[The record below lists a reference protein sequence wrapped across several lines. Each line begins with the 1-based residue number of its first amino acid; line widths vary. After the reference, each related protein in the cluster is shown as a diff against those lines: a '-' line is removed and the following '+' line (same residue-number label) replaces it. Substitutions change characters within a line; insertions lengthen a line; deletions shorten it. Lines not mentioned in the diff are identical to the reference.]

1 MVNRVFLWTLRVL
14 VRWRQIAERRG
25 NKTPSWAVA
34 KQLATNIYVRTST
47 FLESTRFRFSFTF
60 LAKFVGKKF
69 LSNDE
74 RSRARIKAIHIEEE
88 KFAFDIRFVR
98 LIAHILMNKAFR
110 NDSVYRVFRGRTRNF
125 PDTACLVR
133 ETIRSNPI
141 ESNRAFDRFLT
152 SNHRIVG
159 IRAAFRPSI
168 RSRFPNG
175 AVDRSF
181 GIKSNARF
189 NSGILSKHTAE
200 TTSREEELVL
210 TAP

>member
-141 ESNRAFDRFLT
+141 ESDRIQPCVWPISHFEPPNCRNSSSVPT
-152 SNHRIVG
+152 VDSQ
-159 IRAAFRPSI
+159 SI
-168 RSRFPNG
+168 SKRRR
-175 AVDRSF
+175 RSF
-181 GIKSNARF
+181 IWY
-189 NSGILSKHTAE
+189 
-200 TTSREEELVL
+200 
-210 TAP
+210 